1 MIHGQEAIYEQTEAN
16 DFFRRNISQMILES
30 TGLRKQKEGIY
41 ANIKSFYGGNVRSM
55 QILEIGCC
63 IGDLINKFRAEDCCQ
78 VVGIE
83 PSSLA
88 CDYAS
93 KNFALPI
100 INSVFNRTEYFGFK
114 DSHYQSFDIIIADD
128 VLSWM
133 SRELILPVNASID
146 WLIKPGGGFYLRDF
160 CPPVD
165 FAYPNH
171 HQEGNDVFNYKVSGG
186 HKKFF
191 LDSGKYYL
199 AQDYVRTDS
208 RYQKTR
214 TSRVD
219 SMIWSDALLI
229 KNEQPLYPRL
239 EM

>member
-1 MIHGQEAIYEQTEAN
+1 MRHLQESIYLQAESN
-16 DFFRRNISQMILES
+16 DFFQRNISQMSLEAS
-30 TGLRKQKEGIY
+30 GLRKQKEGIY
-41 ANIKSFYGGNVRSM
+41 SNIKYFYGDSLYGM

-63 IGDLINKFRAEDCCQ
+63 IGDLINKFRNDYSCQ
-78 VVGIE
+78 VVGVE

-88 CDYAS
+88 CDYALN
-93 KNFALPI
+93 KFALPI
-100 INSVFNRTEYFGFK
+100 INNVFSQTEYFGFS
-114 DSHYQSFDIIIADD
+114 DTHCQSFDLIIADD

-133 SRELILPVNASID
+133 SRELILPVIASID
-146 WLIKPGGGFYLRDF
+146 WLVKPGGGFYLRDF

-171 HQEGNDVFNYKVSGG
+171 HQKGKDVFNYKVSGG

-199 AQDYVRTDS
+199 AQDFVRVDPQF
-208 RYQKTR
+208 QKTK

-219 SMIWSDALLI
+219 SMIWSDALII
-229 KNEQPLYPRL
+229 KNEQPLHPRL